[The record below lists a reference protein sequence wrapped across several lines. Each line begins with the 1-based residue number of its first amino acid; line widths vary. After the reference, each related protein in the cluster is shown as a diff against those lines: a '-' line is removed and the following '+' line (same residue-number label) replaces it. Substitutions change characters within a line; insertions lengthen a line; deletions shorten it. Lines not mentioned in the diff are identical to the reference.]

1 VPSVSDAYGAN
12 QVGAPPARSARPATV
27 RTVAA
32 ALVLVVALAGCS
44 NREAAPNRRGHPG
57 STTASTTVN
66 GVQQVTVAVNDTFRF
81 DPSRITVHPGTV
93 KIILVHQGSG
103 APHDFSLNS
112 VSGDQTGLVRAGATT
127 STTFT
132 TPAPGTYTFE
142 CTLHVAQGMTG
153 TLVVLPN

>member
-1 VPSVSDAYGAN
+1 
-12 QVGAPPARSARPATV
+12 V

-32 ALVLVVALAGCS
+32 ALVLVVAVAGCS
-44 NREAAPNRRGHPG
+44 NREASPNRRGHPG
-57 STTASTTVN
+57 SATASTVN
-66 GVQQVTVAVNDTFRF
+66 GVQEVTVVVNDTFRF

-93 KIILVHQGSG
+93 KIILVHKGTG
-103 APHDFSLNS
+103 APHDFA
-112 VSGDQTGLVRAGATT
+112 VSGIAGDQTGLVRAGGTT